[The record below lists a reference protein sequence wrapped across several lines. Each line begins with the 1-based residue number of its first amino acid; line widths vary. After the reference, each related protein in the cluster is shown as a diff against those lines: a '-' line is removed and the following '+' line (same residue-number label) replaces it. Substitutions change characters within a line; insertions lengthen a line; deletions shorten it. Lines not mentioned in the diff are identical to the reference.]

1 MYYLYGIFG
10 CDCCIANRGNVRENE
25 HNYAN
30 FVKKGINIGMFL
42 ITACDRINCLIS
54 LLNSLNFCIDDRN
67 FKLNKK
73 KYSTSYFV
81 NIFAVVG
88 RKLKSE

>member
-73 KYSTSYFV
+73 KVLYQLFCEYFRRGGKE
-81 NIFAVVG
+81 I
-88 RKLKSE
+88 KI

>member
-1 MYYLYGIFG
+1 M
-10 CDCCIANRGNVRENE
+10 REIE
-25 HNYAN
+25 HNYSN

-73 KYSTSYFV
+73 QYSTSYFV